1 MKMKKCIK
9 VRKVRLDELSLAQF
23 IDVAAGEFSVL
34 DAVCGSRLTDKER
47 MKTARRLVEEYSR
60 VTDPA
65 GYKSSVIE
73 KEDES
78 RLRATIFM
86 LGLLE
91 ACLLTECPEDDV
103 REVLVKELGRG
114 RAAKL
119 RGEALTAYVTKE
131 KRSAEFRLERMNA
144 DRGTPP
150 AQGEGVAEDIRRGF
164 DSEIAFVMAYFKMG
178 IDVAVI
184 RASVYANL
192 VRQARAGAKELA
204 KMKKS

>member
-1 MKMKKCIK
+1 M
-9 VRKVRLDELSLAQF
+9 VRLDELSLAQF
-23 IDVAAGEFSVL
+23 VSVACGEYDVL
-34 DAVCGSRLTDKER
+34 DAVAGVRLTDKER
-47 MKTARRLVEEYSR
+47 MKIARSLVEEYSR

-65 GYKSSVIE
+65 GYKSNVLE

-78 RLRATIFM
+78 RLRATVFM
-86 LGLLE
+86 FGLLGV
-91 ACLLTECPEDDV
+91 CLLSEDSDADV
-103 REVLVKELGRG
+103 RDVLVHDLGRS
-114 RAAKL
+114 RASKL
-119 RGEALTAYVTKE
+119 EGEALRAYVTKE

-150 AQGEGVAEDIRRGF
+150 ASGEGVGEDIRRGF

-204 KMKKS
+204 RMKKS